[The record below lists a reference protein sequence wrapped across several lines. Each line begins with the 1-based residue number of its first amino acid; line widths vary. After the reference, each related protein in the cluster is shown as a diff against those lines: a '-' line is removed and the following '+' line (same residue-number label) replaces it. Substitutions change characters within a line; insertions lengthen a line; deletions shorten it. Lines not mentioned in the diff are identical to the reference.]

1 MISREQLLDSLDQLD
16 EALIEEADRARQQP
30 RRRRRVPRWL
40 TVAACLVLVLTLSLT
55 AEAQYGAVSNL
66 LAPLFGSTRTEIVDQ
81 IGKPI
86 GASVSADGY
95 TITAEAIIGDRYNMA
110 VVYTLTR
117 DDGQPLPENLRFEEW
132 YTEYK
137 FLGFF
142 GSGTGGGGLSG
153 IENDENPYQLQ
164 FVEQWSGNVPLL
176 GRICRTTFG
185 GLAQWN
191 EDGSSTLL
199 AEGPWELSYTASY
212 TDATETIQLPK
223 TVVQNEYGVEVE
235 IKKMRLS
242 PVGLYLDLEFL
253 TVVDDT
259 EKMLDVPVFLIGT
272 DGTETKLSG
281 NCGASYSEGDAT
293 ADGHYSAM
301 FEVPHAREEIA
312 AFRICDTV
320 VPLPE
325 P

>member
-1 MISREQLLDSLDQLD
+1 MIDREQLLDSLDQLD
-16 EALIEEADRARQQP
+16 EELIQEADRARQRP
-30 RRRRRVPRWL
+30 FRRRRVPRWL
-40 TVAACLVLVLTLSLT
+40 TVAACLVLVLAMSLT
-55 AEAQYGAVSNL
+55 VEAQYGAVSNL
-66 LAPLFGSTRTEIVDQ
+66 LAPLFGSTRTEIVDH

-95 TITAEAIIGDRYNMA
+95 TITADAIIGDGYNMA

-132 YTEYK
+132 HTEYK

-142 GSGTGGGGLSG
+142 DPGTGGGSLSG
-153 IENDENPYQLQ
+153 IENEENPCQLQ

-176 GRICRTTFG
+176 GRLCRTTFG

-199 AEGPWELSYTASY
+199 AQGPWILSYTASY
-212 TDATETIQLPK
+212 TDAAETIRLPK

-235 IKKMRLS
+235 IKKLRLS
-242 PVGLYLDLEFL
+242 PVGLYMDLEFL
-253 TVVDDT
+253 TVLDDT
-259 EKMLDVPVFLIGT
+259 QKMLDVPVFLIGT

-281 NCGASYSEGDAT
+281 NCGSSYTLGDAT

-301 FEVPHAREEIA
+301 FDVPHTREEIA

-320 VPLPE
+320 VSLPE